1 MLVTLNDVMM
11 IAEQQGIAIGAFNTP
26 NLEAL
31 RAAIESAEEL
41 ERPVIVQHCQMHEE
55 LIPLDIIGPIMHG
68 SCSKGICSGMCTSG
82 SWRGSGLSETRIGY
96 GIYFGNV

>member
-31 RAAIESAEEL
+31 RAAIERCRGTGKTGYCSA
-41 ERPVIVQHCQMHEE
+41 
-55 LIPLDIIGPIMHG
+55 
-68 SCSKGICSGMCTSG
+68 
-82 SWRGSGLSETRIGY
+82 LSDA
-96 GIYFGNV
+96 

>member
-41 ERPVIVQHCQMHEE
+41 ERPVIVQH
-55 LIPLDIIGPIMHG
+55 
-68 SCSKGICSGMCTSG
+68 
-82 SWRGSGLSETRIGY
+82 
-96 GIYFGNV
+96 